1 MYHSPPEEC
10 PMRATH
16 LIPIAVLA
24 FAVACTES
32 TTAPTPESP
41 SFRAPTSGTHFQ
53 DASADFTNSTDNTL
67 TANFDIA
74 GLGTAANTVTVRA
87 SANASALY
95 ACQNGGG
102 NFPTDPK
109 KKQSNA
115 IVSAQGD
122 FAADNGRATGSLLL
136 SPPASTLRCPGGQVA
151 VLVSVTYTNVQIN
164 VVGTNVTATSN
175 NSDIETSYSRTFFT
189 I

>member
-1 MYHSPPEEC
+1 
-10 PMRATH
+10 MRSTH
-16 LIPIAVLA
+16 LIPIAVLTL
-24 FAVACTES
+24 AVACSES
-32 TTAPTPESP
+32 TTAPDAIRPN
-41 SFRAPTSGTHFQ
+41 FKAPTSGTHFQ
-53 DASADFTNSTDNTL
+53 SASADFTSATDNTL
-67 TANFDIA
+67 TASFDIA
-74 GLGTAANTVTVRA
+74 GLGTAASTVTVRA

-109 KKQSNA
+109 KKQSNG

-122 FAADNGRATGSLLL
+122 FAADNGRATGTLLL
-136 SPPASTLRCPGGQVA
+136 SPPPSTLNCPGGQTA

-164 VVGTNVTATSN
+164 VVGTSVTATSA
-175 NSDIETSYSRTFFT
+175 NSDIESSYSRTFFT